1 MGLLS
6 RIRARFQ
13 RPVTTPP
20 EDPRAVLDRAYAEQ
34 LDLLQRSRR
43 GLADVA
49 TARARLERQAAD
61 LQRQDDA
68 LGEQVAQAVAAGQ
81 DALARSASTRRNGL
95 SQQRVDVLRQHA
107 ELGAQ
112 EEGLH
117 RSVTAL
123 AGQVERLRTAR
134 ETLSAQY
141 AAAEAQATISGA
153 LGSTTDQVATGLALR
168 AVEDLTMA
176 KRAEAAALE
185 ELAAPALLPDQ
196 LPTPPPPAAG
206 TGPGGS
212 TPQ

>member
-13 RPVTTPP
+13 RPVAPPP
-20 EDPRAVLDRAYAEQ
+20 EDPRAVLDRAYTEQ
-34 LDLLQRSRR
+34 LGLLQRSRR

-61 LQRQDDA
+61 LHRQADA
-68 LGEQVAQAVAAGQ
+68 LGEQVAQASAAGQ
-81 DALARSASTRRNGL
+81 DALVLSASTRRDGL
-95 SQQRVDVLRQHA
+95 AQQRVDVLRQHT

-123 AGQVERLRTAR
+123 AGQVERLRTTR
-134 ETLSAQY
+134 ETLATQY

-153 LGSTTDQVATGLALR
+153 LGSTSDQVATDQALR

-185 ELAAPALLPDQ
+185 ELASPARLPDG
-196 LPTPPPPAAG
+196 LTDPPSPA
-206 TGPGGS
+206 GGG

>member
-13 RPVTTPP
+13 RPVAAPP

-61 LQRQDDA
+61 LQRQADA
-68 LGEQVAQAVAAGQ
+68 LGEQVAHAVAAGQ
-81 DALARSASTRRNGL
+81 DALAQSASARRDGL
-95 SQQRVDVLRQHA
+95 SQQRVDVLRQHG

-123 AGQVERLRTAR
+123 AGQVERLRSAR

-141 AAAEAQATISGA
+141 SAAEAQATISSA
-153 LGSTTDQVATGLALR
+153 LGSTDQVATGLALR
-168 AVEDLTMA
+168 AVEDLTIA

-185 ELAAPALLPDQ
+185 ELAGPALLPDE
-196 LPTPPPPAAG
+196 LPAPPPPAGGG
-206 TGPGGS
+206 TA
-212 TPQ
+212 Q